1 MRRRR
6 ADEAGDREEGV
17 WTAPMATREAR
28 CETRWGRWRVRV
40 DAKSI
45 DRVIGATGKEARGR
59 RHGVGVTRIRWGE
72 TTDDERDGFLCADL
86 HGMSGRKCML
96 TGKKANNGRSI
107 SFSHIRNKTL
117 QQVNLQVRRAAGDSS
132 VHARWG
138 GNPRT

>member
-1 MRRRR
+1 MDGADGDAGGAMRDAMGEVEGDGGCEEYRS
-6 ADEAGDREEGV
+6 GDRSDGEGC
-17 WTAPMATREAR
+17 AR
-28 CETRWGRWRVRV
+28 T
-40 DAKSI
+40 
-45 DRVIGATGKEARGR
+45 
-59 RHGVGVTRIRWGE
+59 RHGAGVTRIRWGE

-132 VHARWG
+132 AHARWG